1 MATGSNRHLRF
12 IAIAGVLA
20 LAAFADVLLSGSG
33 APKPAA
39 YERPRLAVLVVFD
52 QMRGDY
58 LERWQELYAAEG
70 GFRRLEQEGA
80 WFQNCHYPYAHTVTA
95 AGHASIL
102 TGCSPDK
109 HGIVGNEWFD
119 RESGAEV
126 TSVSAERHEQ
136 VPPLAPQKPG
146 PDGRVK
152 KNGGTWPKRL
162 LAESLGD
169 ALKTA
174 TGGKGKVFGLSMK
187 DRAAIL
193 PTGHHADACFWFD
206 DDTGVF
212 CTSTYYRDRLPPWV
226 ADLNKSRFA
235 DQWFGRDWLRF
246 RTDIDY
252 TRFSGPDDVE
262 GEGKGFAQGRTFPH
276 PTAGGLKQPGKNY
289 HRAVFNSPFGNELL
303 VELAKRAID
312 AEQLGQRDTPDLL
325 TISFSSN
332 DSIGHT
338 WGPDSH
344 EVLDVTLRSDL
355 IVRELLNHL
364 DAKVGR
370 GRYVLAMTADH
381 GICPLPEV
389 SRARGLDAGRIA
401 FNMLAAE
408 AEAFL
413 CAHYSPIGGSARWF
427 ECSTFYPW
435 FYFNRALLKE
445 LKIEQAEAEAALAHW
460 LDQQPGVKKAYTRT
474 QLERPRPASADERIW
489 KSYHP
494 RCGDVTVIPK
504 PYWIFNLP
512 FAGGT
517 THGTPYPYDTHVPLR
532 VYGPGILPGVRSE
545 PITPQATA
553 AILAKSLGIPP
564 PREAEVAV
572 PDHLWAEQ

>member
-1 MATGSNRHLRF
+1 MAIASHRHLR
-12 IAIAGVLA
+12 IVAVACLLA
-20 LAAFADVLLSGSG
+20 LLAGADLLLSGG
-33 APKPAA
+33 RTPQAA
-39 YERPRLAVLVVFD
+39 AFERPRLAVMVVFD
-52 QMRGDY
+52 QLRGDY
-58 LERWQELYAAEG
+58 LERWQQLYAADG
-70 GFRRLEQEGA
+70 GFQRLECEGA

-126 TSVSAERHEQ
+126 TSVSAERYEQ
-136 VPPLAPQKPG
+136 VPPMAPQKPTADRKMMKIAG
-146 PDGRVK
+146 ASPE
-152 KNGGTWPKRL
+152 RL

-169 ALKTA
+169 SLKTA
-174 TGGKGKVFGLSMK
+174 TANKAKVFGLSMK

-193 PTGHHADACFWFD
+193 LTGHHADGCFWLD
-206 DDTGVF
+206 DDSGFF
-212 CTSTYYRDRLPPWV
+212 CTSTYYRDRLPAWV
-226 ADLNKSRFA
+226 ADFNKSRRA
-235 DQWFGRDWLRF
+235 DQWFGHDWLRL
-246 RTDIDY
+246 RSDIDY

-276 PTAGGLKQPGKNY
+276 PLTGGLKQLGKNY
-289 HRAVFNSPFGNELL
+289 YRAVYNSPFGNELL
-303 VELAKRAID
+303 LDLAKRAID

-332 DSIGHT
+332 DTVGHT

-344 EVLDVTLRSDL
+344 EVLDVTLRSDV
-355 IVRELLNHL
+355 IVRDLLNHL

-370 GRYVLAMTADH
+370 GRYVLALTADH

-413 CAHYSPIGGSARWF
+413 CARYSPIGGSARWF
-427 ECSTFYPW
+427 ECATLYPW
-435 FYFNRALLKE
+435 FYLNRALLRE
-445 LKIEQAEAEAALAHW
+445 LKLDQAEVTETLARW
-460 LDQQPGVKKAYTRT
+460 LDKQTGVRKAYTRA
-474 QLERPRPASADERIW
+474 QLDAPRPAGEDERIW
-489 KSYHP
+489 KTQHP
-494 RCGDVTVIPK
+494 RCGDVTVILK

-512 FAGGT
+512 FSGGT
-517 THGTPYPYDTHVPLR
+517 THGSLYSYDTHVPLL
-532 VYGPGILPGVRSE
+532 VHGPGIIPGPRPE
-545 PITPQATA
+545 PVTPQAAA
-553 AILAKSLGIPP
+553 AILAKALGVAAPAQSEAPLPP
-564 PREAEVAV
+564 
-572 PDHLWAEQ
+572 HLWED